1 VLEQSSVP
9 SKAQA
14 HKLTI
19 VPEDPPGSSARLQ
32 EENDMDR
39 RNFFTSVMSAAAFSG
54 ILGEI
59 VSPRE
64 LMAAVE
70 AAADASST
78 QHAEFWGGFFDDVDP
93 TKPHATMTRG
103 PGGEAT
109 PEPIPEHVQDE
120 KLPRFFH
127 YADKTGLRY
136 AEKIDREELP
146 KMDGAAVVSVSVS
159 GFHSSQEDEH
169 KIGDATSAQLALHA
183 TQTTPMAQYIAPLA
197 WASLAS
203 IFARSASVAKLPTIE
218 QLNAA
223 TPDGSGGTSGNNR
236 ILLPK
241 AEGKMA
247 LNLTLPD
254 KHALLHKIISM
265 GLQGA
270 QLAAPL
276 VTLPAISV
284 PAIKAFT
291 SFYNILVQN
300 AGFIINSP
308 LKDVVASYDAV
319 DSGNM
324 HSDAL
329 KLITG
334 EYVIVPS
341 HSTAA
346 LSSQMDG
353 LRMLNGYLVP
363 KDLAANADPTT
374 AAKAALPDVTY
385 ATLKVSV
392 APAEGVTVPQPLV
405 PILTTPTGTTPAAP
419 AKASSTASKS
429 TTSSTTSTSTSKSG
443 SSTTPSPEPTTP
455 PK

>member
-1 VLEQSSVP
+1 
-9 SKAQA
+9 
-14 HKLTI
+14 
-19 VPEDPPGSSARLQ
+19 
-32 EENDMDR
+32 MDR
-39 RNFFTSVMSAAAFSG
+39 RSFFTSAMSAAAISG
-54 ILGEI
+54 ILGEVI
-59 VSPRE
+59 SPRE

-70 AAADASST
+70 AAADAPST

-93 TKPHATMTRG
+93 SKPHATMTRG
-103 PGGEAT
+103 PGGEPT
-109 PEPIPEHVQDE
+109 PEPVPEHVQDE

-127 YADKTGLRY
+127 YADPTGLRF

-159 GFHSSQEDEH
+159 GFHSSEEDSH
-169 KIGDATSAQLALHA
+169 KIGDATSAQLQLHA

-203 IFARSASVAKLPTIE
+203 IFARSASITKLPTIE
-218 QLNAA
+218 QLNG
-223 TPDGSGGTSGNNR
+223 TYSDGSGGTSGNNR
-236 ILLPK
+236 ILLPRS
-241 AEGKMA
+241 EGKMA

-254 KHALLHKIISM
+254 KHALLHKIISI

-334 EYVIVPS
+334 EYVIVPA
-341 HSTAA
+341 HSTEA
-346 LSSQMDG
+346 LSAQMEG
-353 LRMLNGYLVP
+353 LKMLNGYLVP
-363 KDLAANADPTT
+363 KDLAANMDPTT
-374 AAKAALPDVTY
+374 AAKAALPNVTY

-392 APAEGVTVPQPLV
+392 APATDVTVPQPTV
-405 PILTTPTGTTPAAP
+405 PILTTPAGTTPTAP

-429 TTSSTTSTSTSKSG
+429 TTGSSSSSSGSTSGSSGSSSSSGSKSG
-443 SSTTPSPEPTTP
+443 SSTTPSTPTSNSGTSTTPSPAPTTP
-455 PK
+455 AK

>member
-1 VLEQSSVP
+1 
-9 SKAQA
+9 
-14 HKLTI
+14 
-19 VPEDPPGSSARLQ
+19 LQ
-32 EENDMDR
+32 QEIDMDR
-39 RNFFTSVMSAAAFSG
+39 RSFFTNVMSAAAFSG
-54 ILGEI
+54 VLGEI

-70 AAADASST
+70 AAADVPSNT
-78 QHAEFWGGFFDDVDP
+78 QHAQFWGGFFDDVDP
-93 TKPHATMTRG
+93 TKPHAIAPRG

-109 PEPIPEHVQDE
+109 PEPVPEHVQDD

-127 YADKTGLRY
+127 YADQTGLRY

-146 KMDGAAVVSVSVS
+146 KLDGAAVVSVSVS
-159 GFHSSQEDEH
+159 GFHSSEEDEH
-169 KIGDATSAQLALHA
+169 KIGDATSAQLQLHA
-183 TQTTPMAQYIAPLA
+183 TQTIPMAQYIAPLA

-203 IFARSASVAKLPTIE
+203 IFARSASVAKMPTIE
-218 QLNAA
+218 QLNG
-223 TPDGSGGTSGNNR
+223 TTSDGSGGTSGNNR

-247 LNLTLPD
+247 LNLTLPE

-329 KLITG
+329 RLITG

-341 HSTAA
+341 HSSEA
-346 LSSQMDG
+346 LSAQMEG
-353 LRMLNGYLVP
+353 LKMLNGYLVP
-363 KDLAANADPTT
+363 KDLAASADPTT
-374 AAKAALPDVTY
+374 AAKAALPNVTY

-392 APAEGVTVPQPLV
+392 APAADVTVPQPLV
-405 PILTTPTGTTPAAP
+405 PILTTPTGTTPTATP
-419 AKASSTASKS
+419 AKASSTASKTTTT
-429 TTSSTTSTSTSKSG
+429 TTSPSTSG
-443 SSTTPSPEPTTP
+443 SSSTPSSQPTTP

>member
-1 VLEQSSVP
+1 
-9 SKAQA
+9 
-14 HKLTI
+14 
-19 VPEDPPGSSARLQ
+19 
-32 EENDMDR
+32 MDR
-39 RNFFTSVMSAAAFSG
+39 RSFFTSAMSAAAFSG
-54 ILGEI
+54 VLGEI
-59 VSPRE
+59 VSPKE

-70 AAADASST
+70 QAADAPST
-78 QHAEFWGGFFDDVDP
+78 QHSEFWGGFFDDVDP
-93 TKPHATMTRG
+93 TKPHQNMTRG

-109 PEPIPEHVQDE
+109 PEPVPEHVQDE

-127 YADKTGLRY
+127 YADHTGLRF

-146 KMDGAAVVSVSVS
+146 KMDGAAVVSISVS
-159 GFHSSQEDEH
+159 GFHSSEEDSH
-169 KIGDATSAQLALHA
+169 KIGNATSAQLQLHA
-183 TQTTPMAQYIAPLA
+183 TQTTPMARYIAPLA

-203 IFARSASVAKLPTIE
+203 IFARSASVTKLPTIE

-223 TPDGSGGTSGNNR
+223 TSDGSGGTSGNNR
-236 ILLPK
+236 ILLPMS
-241 AEGKMA
+241 EGKMA

-329 KLITG
+329 RLITG

-341 HSTAA
+341 HSTTA
-346 LSSQMDG
+346 LSAQMEG
-353 LRMLNGYLVP
+353 LKILNGYLVP

-392 APAEGVTVPQPLV
+392 APAEGVSAPQQV
-405 PILTTPTGTTPAAP
+405 PILTTPAGTTPTAP
-419 AKASSTASKS
+419 KASSTASKS
-429 TTSSTTSTSTSKSG
+429 TTGSSTSTSGSKS
-443 SSTTPSPEPTTP
+443 STSEPATSTTPSKSTTTTTPPTTTPTTP
-455 PK
+455 K

>member
-1 VLEQSSVP
+1 
-9 SKAQA
+9 
-14 HKLTI
+14 
-19 VPEDPPGSSARLQ
+19 
-32 EENDMDR
+32 MDR
-39 RNFFTSVMSAAAFSG
+39 RSFFASAMSAAAFSG

-70 AAADASST
+70 AAADAPST

-127 YADKTGLRY
+127 YADHTGLRF
-136 AEKIDREELP
+136 AENIDREELP
-146 KMDGAAVVSVSVS
+146 KMDGAAVLSVSVS
-159 GFHSSQEDEH
+159 GFHSSREDEH

-203 IFARSASVAKLPTIE
+203 IFARSASIAKMPTIE
-218 QLNAA
+218 QLNGA
-223 TPDGSGGTSGNNR
+223 TSDGSGGTSGNNR
-236 ILLPK
+236 ILLPR

-329 KLITG
+329 RMITG
-334 EYVIVPS
+334 EYVIVPA
-341 HSTAA
+341 HSTEA
-346 LSSQMDG
+346 LSSQMEG
-353 LRMLNGYLVP
+353 LKMLNGYLVP

-405 PILTTPTGTTPAAP
+405 PILTTPAGTTPTASTS
-419 AKASSTASKS
+419 KASSTASKS
-429 TTSSTTSTSTSKSG
+429 TTGASTSTSGSKSG
-443 SSTTPSPEPTTP
+443 SSTTPTPAPTTS

>member
-1 VLEQSSVP
+1 
-9 SKAQA
+9 
-14 HKLTI
+14 
-19 VPEDPPGSSARLQ
+19 
-32 EENDMDR
+32 
-39 RNFFTSVMSAAAFSG
+39 
-54 ILGEI
+54 
-59 VSPRE
+59 
-64 LMAAVE
+64 
-70 AAADASST
+70 
-78 QHAEFWGGFFDDVDP
+78 
-93 TKPHATMTRG
+93 
-103 PGGEAT
+103 
-109 PEPIPEHVQDE
+109 
-120 KLPRFFH
+120 
-127 YADKTGLRY
+127 
-136 AEKIDREELP
+136 
-146 KMDGAAVVSVSVS
+146 VS
-159 GFHSSQEDEH
+159 GFHSSEEDAH
-169 KIGDATSAQLALHA
+169 KIGDATSAQLQLHA

-203 IFARSASVAKLPTIE
+203 IFARSASVTKLPTIE
-218 QLNAA
+218 QLNSA
-223 TPDGSGGTSGNNR
+223 TSDGSGGTSGNNR

-329 KLITG
+329 RLITG

-346 LSSQMDG
+346 LSSQMEG
-353 LRMLNGYLVP
+353 LKMLNGYLVP
-363 KDLAANADPTT
+363 KDLAASADPTT

-405 PILTTPTGTTPAAP
+405 PLLSTPAGTTPTAT
-419 AKASSTASKS
+419 KASSTASKS
-429 TTSSTTSTSTSKSG
+429 STGSGSGSSG
-443 SSTTPSPEPTTP
+443 SSTGSSGSKSGTSGSSTGTTP
-455 PK
+455 PKSDSTTTPSSTTPPK

>member
-1 VLEQSSVP
+1 
-9 SKAQA
+9 
-14 HKLTI
+14 
-19 VPEDPPGSSARLQ
+19 
-32 EENDMDR
+32 MDR
-39 RNFFTSVMSAAAFSG
+39 RSFFTSAMSAAAFSG
-54 ILGEI
+54 VLGEI
-59 VSPRE
+59 ISPRD

-70 AAADASST
+70 AAADAPTT

-93 TKPHATMTRG
+93 SKPHATMTRG

-127 YADKTGLRY
+127 YADPTGLRF

-159 GFHSSQEDEH
+159 GFHSSDEDEH
-169 KIGDATSAQLALHA
+169 KIGDSTSAQLALHA

-218 QLNAA
+218 QLNGA
-223 TPDGSGGTSGNNR
+223 TSDGSGGTSGNNR

-329 KLITG
+329 RLITG

-346 LSSQMDG
+346 LSAQMDG
-353 LRMLNGYLVP
+353 LKMLNGYLVP

-374 AAKAALPDVTY
+374 AAKAALRDVTY

-392 APAEGVTVPQPLV
+392 APAADVAVPQPLV
-405 PILTTPTGTTPAAP
+405 PILTTPAGTTPTAP

-429 TTSSTTSTSTSKSG
+429 TSGSTSGTSGSTTGSSGSKSG
-443 SSTTPSPEPTTP
+443 TSTTPSSSTPSSGTSTTPSTAPTTP

>member
-1 VLEQSSVP
+1 
-9 SKAQA
+9 
-14 HKLTI
+14 
-19 VPEDPPGSSARLQ
+19 
-32 EENDMDR
+32 MDR
-39 RNFFTSVMSAAAFSG
+39 RSFFTSAMSAAAFSG

-70 AAADASST
+70 AAADAPTT

-127 YADKTGLRY
+127 YADQTGLRY

-203 IFARSASVAKLPTIE
+203 IFARSASIAKMPTIE
-218 QLNAA
+218 QLNGA
-223 TPDGSGGTSGNNR
+223 TSDGSGGTSGNNR

-241 AEGKMA
+241 SEGKMA

-308 LKDVVASYDAV
+308 LKDVVASYGAV

-329 KLITG
+329 RLITG
-334 EYVIVPS
+334 EYVIVPA

-346 LSSQMDG
+346 LSSQMEG
-353 LRMLNGYLVP
+353 LKMLNGYLVP
-363 KDLAANADPTT
+363 KDLAASADPTT
-374 AAKAALPDVTY
+374 AAKSSLPDVTY

-392 APAEGVTVPQPLV
+392 APATDVTVPQPLV
-405 PILTTPTGTTPAAP
+405 PILSTPTGTTPTAP

-429 TTSSTTSTSTSKSG
+429 STGSGSSSSESKSSTSGSTTSTTPPKSDSTTTP
-443 SSTTPSPEPTTP
+443 SSTTP

>member
-1 VLEQSSVP
+1 
-9 SKAQA
+9 
-14 HKLTI
+14 
-19 VPEDPPGSSARLQ
+19 
-32 EENDMDR
+32 MDR
-39 RNFFTSVMSAAAFSG
+39 RSFFTSAMSAAAFSG
-54 ILGEI
+54 ILGEVI
-59 VSPRE
+59 SPRE

-70 AAADASST
+70 AAADAPST

-109 PEPIPEHVQDE
+109 PEPVPEHVQDE

-127 YADKTGLRY
+127 YADQTGLRY

-159 GFHSSQEDEH
+159 GFHSSEEDAH
-169 KIGDATSAQLALHA
+169 KIGDATSAQLQLHA

-203 IFARSASVAKLPTIE
+203 IFARSASVTKLPTIE
-218 QLNAA
+218 QLNSA
-223 TPDGSGGTSGNNR
+223 TSDGSGGTSGNNR

-329 KLITG
+329 RLITG

-346 LSSQMDG
+346 LSSQMEG
-353 LRMLNGYLVP
+353 LKMLNGYLVP
-363 KDLAANADPTT
+363 KDLAASADPTT

-405 PILTTPTGTTPAAP
+405 PLLSTPAGTTPTAT
-419 AKASSTASKS
+419 KASSTASKS
-429 TTSSTTSTSTSKSG
+429 STGSGSGSSG
-443 SSTTPSPEPTTP
+443 SSTGSSGSKSGTSGSSTGTTP
-455 PK
+455 PKSDSTTTPSSTTPPK

>member
-1 VLEQSSVP
+1 
-9 SKAQA
+9 
-14 HKLTI
+14 
-19 VPEDPPGSSARLQ
+19 
-32 EENDMDR
+32 MDR
-39 RNFFTSVMSAAAFSG
+39 RSFFASAMSAAAFSG

-70 AAADASST
+70 AAADAPST

-127 YADKTGLRY
+127 YADHTGLRF
-136 AEKIDREELP
+136 AENIDREELP
-146 KMDGAAVVSVSVS
+146 KMDGAAVLSVSVS
-159 GFHSSQEDEH
+159 GFHSSREDEH

-203 IFARSASVAKLPTIE
+203 IFDRSASIAKMPTIE
-218 QLNAA
+218 QLNGA
-223 TPDGSGGTSGNNR
+223 TSDGSGGTSGNNR
-236 ILLPK
+236 ILLPR

-329 KLITG
+329 RMITG
-334 EYVIVPS
+334 EYVIVPA
-341 HSTAA
+341 HSTEA
-346 LSSQMDG
+346 LSSQMEG
-353 LRMLNGYLVP
+353 LKMLNGYLVP

-405 PILTTPTGTTPAAP
+405 PILTTPAGTTPTASTS
-419 AKASSTASKS
+419 KASSTASKS
-429 TTSSTTSTSTSKSG
+429 TTGASTSTSGSKSG
-443 SSTTPSPEPTTP
+443 SSTTPTPAPTTS

>member
-1 VLEQSSVP
+1 
-9 SKAQA
+9 
-14 HKLTI
+14 
-19 VPEDPPGSSARLQ
+19 
-32 EENDMDR
+32 MDR
-39 RNFFTSVMSAAAFSG
+39 RSFFTSAMSAAAFSG
-54 ILGEI
+54 ILGEVI
-59 VSPRE
+59 SPRE

-70 AAADASST
+70 AAADAPST

-109 PEPIPEHVQDE
+109 PEPVPEHVQDE

-127 YADKTGLRY
+127 YADQTGLRY

-159 GFHSSQEDEH
+159 GFHSSEEDAH
-169 KIGDATSAQLALHA
+169 KIGDATSAQLQLHA

-203 IFARSASVAKLPTIE
+203 IFARSASVTKLPTIE
-218 QLNAA
+218 QLNSA
-223 TPDGSGGTSGNNR
+223 TSDGSGGTSGNNR

-329 KLITG
+329 RLITG

-346 LSSQMDG
+346 LSSQMEG
-353 LRMLNGYLVP
+353 LKMLNGYLVP
-363 KDLAANADPTT
+363 KDLAASADPTT
-374 AAKAALPDVTY
+374 AAKAALPNVTY

-392 APAEGVTVPQPLV
+392 APAEEVTVPQPLV
-405 PILTTPTGTTPAAP
+405 PLLSTPAGTTPTAT
-419 AKASSTASKS
+419 KASSTASKS
-429 TTSSTTSTSTSKSG
+429 STGSGSGSSG
-443 SSTTPSPEPTTP
+443 SSTGSSGSKSGTSGSSTGTTP
-455 PK
+455 PKSDSTTTPSSTTPPK

>member
-1 VLEQSSVP
+1 
-9 SKAQA
+9 
-14 HKLTI
+14 
-19 VPEDPPGSSARLQ
+19 
-32 EENDMDR
+32 MDR
-39 RNFFTSVMSAAAFSG
+39 RSFFASAMSAAAFSG

-70 AAADASST
+70 AAADAPST

-127 YADKTGLRY
+127 YADHTGLRF
-136 AEKIDREELP
+136 AENIDREELP
-146 KMDGAAVVSVSVS
+146 KMDGAAVLSVSVS
-159 GFHSSQEDEH
+159 GFHSSREDEH

-203 IFARSASVAKLPTIE
+203 IFARSASIAKMPTIE
-218 QLNAA
+218 QLNGA
-223 TPDGSGGTSGNNR
+223 TSDGSGGTSGNNR
-236 ILLPK
+236 ILLPR

-329 KLITG
+329 RMITG
-334 EYVIVPS
+334 EYVIVPA
-341 HSTAA
+341 HSTEA
-346 LSSQMDG
+346 LSSQMEG
-353 LRMLNGYLVP
+353 LKMLNGYLLP

-405 PILTTPTGTTPAAP
+405 PILTTPAGTTPTASTS
-419 AKASSTASKS
+419 KASSTASKS
-429 TTSSTTSTSTSKSG
+429 TTGASTSTSGSKSG
-443 SSTTPSPEPTTP
+443 SSTTPTPAPTTS

>member
-1 VLEQSSVP
+1 
-9 SKAQA
+9 
-14 HKLTI
+14 
-19 VPEDPPGSSARLQ
+19 
-32 EENDMDR
+32 MDR
-39 RNFFTSVMSAAAFSG
+39 RSFFTSAMSAAALSG
-54 ILGEI
+54 VLGEI

-70 AAADASST
+70 AAADAPST
-78 QHAEFWGGFFDDVDP
+78 QHSEFWGGFFDDVDP
-93 TKPHATMTRG
+93 SKPHATMTRG

-109 PEPIPEHVQDE
+109 PEPVPEHVQDE

-127 YADKTGLRY
+127 YADHSGLRF
-136 AEKIDREELP
+136 AEKIERDELP
-146 KMDGAAVVSVSVS
+146 KLEGAAVLSVSVS
-159 GFHSSQEDEH
+159 GFHSSQEDFH
-169 KIGDATSAQLALHA
+169 KIGDATSAQLQLHA

-203 IFARSASVAKLPTIE
+203 IFAGKASVTKLPTIE

-223 TPDGSGGTSGNNR
+223 TSDGSGGTSGNNR
-236 ILLPK
+236 ILLPR

-329 KLITG
+329 RMITG
-334 EYVIVPS
+334 EYVIVPA
-341 HSTAA
+341 HSTSA
-346 LSSQMDG
+346 LSAQMEG
-353 LRMLNGYLVP
+353 LKMLNGYLVP
-363 KDLAANADPTT
+363 KDLPANADPTT

-392 APAEGVTVPQPLV
+392 APAENVTVPQPLV
-405 PILTTPTGTTPAAP
+405 PILSTPAGTTPAAP

-429 TTSSTTSTSTSKSG
+429 STSSTTSTSGSTTSSSGSKSSTSESTTSTSGTSTGSSSSKSG
-443 SSTTPSPEPTTP
+443 SSGTGSSTTP

>member
-1 VLEQSSVP
+1 
-9 SKAQA
+9 
-14 HKLTI
+14 
-19 VPEDPPGSSARLQ
+19 
-32 EENDMDR
+32 MDR
-39 RNFFTSVMSAAAFSG
+39 RSFFTSAMSAAAFSG
-54 ILGEI
+54 VLGEI

-64 LMAAVE
+64 LMAAIDAV
-70 AAADASST
+70 ADAPST
-78 QHAEFWGGFFDDVDP
+78 QHSEFWGGFFDDVDP

-103 PGGEAT
+103 PGGEPAAQ
-109 PEPIPEHVQDE
+109 PVPEHVDDE

-127 YADKTGLRY
+127 YADHTGLRF

-146 KMDGAAVVSVSVS
+146 KLDGAAVVSLSVS
-159 GFHSSQEDEH
+159 GFHSSEEDHH
-169 KIGDATSAQLALHA
+169 KIGDATSAQLQLHA
-183 TQTTPMAQYIAPLA
+183 TQTTPIAQYIAPLA

-203 IFARSASVAKLPTIE
+203 IFAGTANATKLPTVE
-218 QLNAA
+218 QLNSV
-223 TPDGSGGTSGNNR
+223 TSDGSGSTSGGNR

-247 LNLTLPD
+247 LNLTLPE

-265 GLQGA
+265 GRQSA

-276 VTLPAISV
+276 VALPAISV

-329 KLITG
+329 RLITG
-334 EYVIVPS
+334 EYVIVPA
-341 HSTAA
+341 HSTEA
-346 LSSQMDG
+346 LRTQMDG
-353 LRMLNGYLVP
+353 MKIVNGYLVP
-363 KDLAANADPTT
+363 KDLAANADPT
-374 AAKAALPDVTY
+374 AVAKTALPNVTY

-392 APAEGVTVPQPLV
+392 QPAQGVAVSQV
-405 PILTTPTGTTPAAP
+405 PILTTPAGSSSSSSSSSP
-419 AKASSTASKS
+419 KASTTASKS
-429 TTSSTTSTSTSKSG
+429 TATSSSG
-443 SSTTPSPEPTTP
+443 SSSS
-455 PK
+455 K

>member
-1 VLEQSSVP
+1 
-9 SKAQA
+9 
-14 HKLTI
+14 
-19 VPEDPPGSSARLQ
+19 
-32 EENDMDR
+32 
-39 RNFFTSVMSAAAFSG
+39 MSAAAFSG
-54 ILGEI
+54 VLGEI
-59 VSPRE
+59 ISPRE

-70 AAADASST
+70 AAADAHST

-93 TKPHATMTRG
+93 SKPHPVMSRG
-103 PGGEAT
+103 PGGEPTAQ
-109 PEPIPEHVQDE
+109 PVPDHVQDE

-127 YADKTGLRY
+127 YADPTGLRF

-159 GFHSSQEDEH
+159 GFHSSEEDHH
-169 KIGDATSAQLALHA
+169 KIGEATSAQLQLHA

-203 IFARSASVAKLPTIE
+203 IFAGSASATKLPTVE
-218 QLNAA
+218 QLNAV
-223 TPDGSGGTSGNNR
+223 TSDGSGATSGNNR
-236 ILLPK
+236 ILLPR
-241 AEGKMA
+241 AEGKIA

-329 KLITG
+329 RLITG

-341 HSTAA
+341 HSTAS
-346 LSSQMDG
+346 LQSQMEG
-353 LRMLNGYLVP
+353 LKMLNGYLVP
-363 KDLAANADPTT
+363 KDLPANADPAT

-392 APAEGVTVPQPLV
+392 APAEGVAVRPV
-405 PILTTPTGTTPAAP
+405 PILSTPAGTTPAAS
-419 AKASSTASKS
+419 KASSTASKS
-429 TTSSTTSTSTSKSG
+429 TTGSTSGTSGSKSG
-443 SSTTPSPEPTTP
+443 ASGSTTGSTPSKSGTSSTPSSAPTTP

>member
-1 VLEQSSVP
+1 
-9 SKAQA
+9 
-14 HKLTI
+14 
-19 VPEDPPGSSARLQ
+19 
-32 EENDMDR
+32 MDR

-70 AAADASST
+70 AAADAPTT

-93 TKPHATMTRG
+93 SKPHATMTRG

-183 TQTTPMAQYIAPLA
+183 TQTRPMAQYIAPLA

-203 IFARSASVAKLPTIE
+203 IFARSASIAKMPTIE
-218 QLNAA
+218 QLNGA
-223 TPDGSGGTSGNNR
+223 TSDGSGGTSGNNR
-236 ILLPK
+236 ILLPG

-329 KLITG
+329 RLITG

-341 HSTAA
+341 HSTEA
-346 LSSQMDG
+346 LSSQMEG
-353 LRMLNGYLVP
+353 LKMLNGYLVP
-363 KDLAANADPTT
+363 KDLAASADPTT
-374 AAKAALPDVTY
+374 AAKASLPDVTY

-392 APAEGVTVPQPLV
+392 APAQGVTVPQPLV
-405 PILTTPTGTTPAAP
+405 PILTTPTGTTPTATTP
-419 AKASSTASKS
+419 KASSTASKS
-429 TTSSTTSTSTSKSG
+429 STGSSTSTSTPKSG
-443 SSTTPSPEPTTP
+443 TSTPPSSEPTTP

>member
-1 VLEQSSVP
+1 
-9 SKAQA
+9 
-14 HKLTI
+14 
-19 VPEDPPGSSARLQ
+19 
-32 EENDMDR
+32 MDR
-39 RNFFTSVMSAAAFSG
+39 RSFFTNVMSAAAFSG
-54 ILGEI
+54 VLGEI

-70 AAADASST
+70 AAADAPST
-78 QHAEFWGGFFDDVDP
+78 EHAEFWGGFFDDVDP
-93 TKPHATMTRG
+93 SKPHATMTRG

-127 YADKTGLRY
+127 YADPTGLRF

-159 GFHSSQEDEH
+159 GFHSSDEDEH
-169 KIGDATSAQLALHA
+169 KIGDSTSAQLALHA

-218 QLNAA
+218 QLNGA
-223 TPDGSGGTSGNNR
+223 TSDGSGGTSGNNR

-329 KLITG
+329 RLITG

-346 LSSQMDG
+346 LSAQMEG
-353 LRMLNGYLVP
+353 LKMLNGYLVP
-363 KDLAANADPTT
+363 KDLPANADPTT
-374 AAKAALPDVTY
+374 AAKAALRDVTY

-405 PILTTPTGTTPAAP
+405 PILTTPAGTTPTA

-429 TTSSTTSTSTSKSG
+429 TTGSSSGSSGSTGSSGSKSG
-443 SSTTPSPEPTTP
+443 TSTTTPSSSPSNSGTSTTPSTAPTTP

>member
-1 VLEQSSVP
+1 
-9 SKAQA
+9 
-14 HKLTI
+14 
-19 VPEDPPGSSARLQ
+19 
-32 EENDMDR
+32 MDR

-54 ILGEI
+54 VLGEI
-59 VSPRE
+59 ISPRE

-70 AAADASST
+70 AAADAPT

-93 TKPHATMTRG
+93 SKPHATMTRG

-127 YADKTGLRY
+127 YADNTGLRY

-203 IFARSASVAKLPTIE
+203 IFARSASIAKMPTIE
-218 QLNAA
+218 QLNGA
-223 TPDGSGGTSGNNR
+223 TSDGSGGTSGNNR

-329 KLITG
+329 RLITG

-341 HSTAA
+341 HSTEA

-353 LRMLNGYLVP
+353 LKMLNGYLVP
-363 KDLAANADPTT
+363 KDLAASADPTT
-374 AAKAALPDVTY
+374 AAKAALRDVTY

-405 PILTTPTGTTPAAP
+405 PILTTPTGTTPTATTP
-419 AKASSTASKS
+419 KASSTASKS
-429 TTSSTTSTSTSKSG
+429 STTGSSTSTSTPNSG
-443 SSTTPSPEPTTP
+443 SSAAPSPAPTTP

>member
-1 VLEQSSVP
+1 
-9 SKAQA
+9 
-14 HKLTI
+14 
-19 VPEDPPGSSARLQ
+19 
-32 EENDMDR
+32 MDR
-39 RNFFTSVMSAAAFSG
+39 RSFFASAMSAAAFSG

-70 AAADASST
+70 AAADAPST

-127 YADKTGLRY
+127 YADHTGLRF
-136 AEKIDREELP
+136 AENIDREELP
-146 KMDGAAVVSVSVS
+146 KMDGAAVLSVSVS
-159 GFHSSQEDEH
+159 GFHSSREDEH

-183 TQTTPMAQYIAPLA
+183 TQTTPLAQYIAPLA

-203 IFARSASVAKLPTIE
+203 IFARSASIAKMPTIE
-218 QLNAA
+218 QLNGA
-223 TPDGSGGTSGNNR
+223 TSDGSGGTSGNNR
-236 ILLPK
+236 ILLPR

-329 KLITG
+329 RMITG
-334 EYVIVPS
+334 EYVIVPA
-341 HSTAA
+341 HSTEA
-346 LSSQMDG
+346 LSSQMEG
-353 LRMLNGYLVP
+353 LKMLNGYLVP

-405 PILTTPTGTTPAAP
+405 PILTTPAGTTPTASTS
-419 AKASSTASKS
+419 KASSTASKS
-429 TTSSTTSTSTSKSG
+429 TTGASTSTSGSKSG
-443 SSTTPSPEPTTP
+443 SSTTPTPAPTTS

>member
-1 VLEQSSVP
+1 
-9 SKAQA
+9 
-14 HKLTI
+14 
-19 VPEDPPGSSARLQ
+19 
-32 EENDMDR
+32 MDR
-39 RNFFTSVMSAAAFSG
+39 RNFMSTVMSAAAFSG
-54 ILGEI
+54 VLGEI
-59 VSPRE
+59 VSPKE

-70 AAADASST
+70 AAADAPTT

-93 TKPHATMTRG
+93 SKPHATMTRG
-103 PGGEAT
+103 AGGEAT
-109 PEPIPEHVQDE
+109 PEPVPEHVQDE

-127 YADKTGLRY
+127 YADPTGLRF

-146 KMDGAAVVSVSVS
+146 RMDGAAVVSVSVS
-159 GFHSSQEDEH
+159 GFHSSEEDSH
-169 KIGDATSAQLALHA
+169 KIGDATSAQLQLHA

-203 IFARSASVAKLPTIE
+203 IFARSASITKLPTIE
-218 QLNAA
+218 QLNG
-223 TPDGSGGTSGNNR
+223 TYSDGSGGTSGNNR
-236 ILLPK
+236 ILLPRS
-241 AEGKMA
+241 EGKMA

-334 EYVIVPS
+334 EYVIVPA
-341 HSTAA
+341 HSTEA
-346 LSSQMDG
+346 LRAQMEG
-353 LRMLNGYLVP
+353 LKMLNGYLVP
-363 KDLAANADPTT
+363 KDLAANMDPTT
-374 AAKAALPDVTY
+374 AAKAALPNVTY
-385 ATLKVSV
+385 ATLKVNV
-392 APAEGVTVPQPLV
+392 APATDVTVPQPTV
-405 PILTTPTGTTPAAP
+405 PILTTPAGTTPTAP

-429 TTSSTTSTSTSKSG
+429 TTGSSTSSSGPTSSSSGSKSSTSG
-443 SSTTPSPEPTTP
+443 SSTGTTGTSGTSSGSSAPKSDSSGSGSSSTTP
-455 PK
+455 K

>member
-1 VLEQSSVP
+1 
-9 SKAQA
+9 
-14 HKLTI
+14 
-19 VPEDPPGSSARLQ
+19 
-32 EENDMDR
+32 MDR
-39 RNFFTSVMSAAAFSG
+39 RSFFTSAMSAAAFSG
-54 ILGEI
+54 ILGEVI
-59 VSPRE
+59 SPRE

-70 AAADASST
+70 AAADAPST

-109 PEPIPEHVQDE
+109 PEPTPEHVQDE

-127 YADKTGLRY
+127 YADQTGLRY

-146 KMDGAAVVSVSVS
+146 KMDGAAVVSVSIS

-169 KIGDATSAQLALHA
+169 KIGDATSAQLSLHA
-183 TQTTPMAQYIAPLA
+183 TQTMPMAQYIAPLA

-203 IFARSASVAKLPTIE
+203 IFARSASVAKMPTIE
-218 QLNAA
+218 QLNGTAS
-223 TPDGSGGTSGNNR
+223 DGSGATSGNNR

-329 KLITG
+329 RLITG

-346 LSSQMDG
+346 LSSQMEG
-353 LRMLNGYLVP
+353 LKMLNGYLVP
-363 KDLAANADPTT
+363 KDLAASADPTT
-374 AAKAALPDVTY
+374 AAKSALPDVTY

-392 APAEGVTVPQPLV
+392 TPAQASAVPPPLV
-405 PILTTPTGTTPAAP
+405 PILTTPTGTTPTATTT
-419 AKASSTASKS
+419 KASSTASKS
-429 TTSSTTSTSTSKSG
+429 TSGTTSGSSSSGSTTGTSGSKSG
-443 SSTTPSPEPTTP
+443 SSTTTPSSSTSGSGSSTTPTTQP
-455 PK
+455 TTTPK

>member
-1 VLEQSSVP
+1 
-9 SKAQA
+9 
-14 HKLTI
+14 
-19 VPEDPPGSSARLQ
+19 
-32 EENDMDR
+32 MDR
-39 RNFFTSVMSAAAFSG
+39 RNFMSTVMSAAAFSG
-54 ILGEI
+54 VLGEI

-70 AAADASST
+70 AAADVPADN
-78 QHAEFWGGFFDDVDP
+78 QHAQFWGGFFDDVDP
-93 TKPHATMTRG
+93 SKPHATMTRG

-109 PEPIPEHVQDE
+109 PEPVPEHVQDE

-127 YADKTGLRY
+127 YADQTGLRY

-146 KMDGAAVVSVSVS
+146 KMDGAAVISLSVS

-203 IFARSASVAKLPTIE
+203 IFARSASIAKMPTIE
-218 QLNAA
+218 QLNGA
-223 TPDGSGGTSGNNR
+223 TSDGSGATSGNNR
-236 ILLPK
+236 ILLPN

-329 KLITG
+329 RLITG
-334 EYVIVPS
+334 EYVIVPA
-341 HSTAA
+341 HSTEA
-346 LSSQMDG
+346 LSSQMEG
-353 LRMLNGYLVP
+353 LKILNGYLVP
-363 KDLAANADPTT
+363 KDLAASADPTT

-392 APAEGVTVPQPLV
+392 APAQSVGAPQTV
-405 PILTTPTGTTPAAP
+405 PILTTPTGTTPTATP

-429 TTSSTTSTSTSKSG
+429 ATTSTTSTSTSKSG
-443 SSTTPSPEPTTP
+443 TSTTPSSTTTPASTTTPSSTTP

>member
-1 VLEQSSVP
+1 
-9 SKAQA
+9 
-14 HKLTI
+14 
-19 VPEDPPGSSARLQ
+19 
-32 EENDMDR
+32 MDR
-39 RNFFTSVMSAAAFSG
+39 RSFFTNVMSAAAFSG

-64 LMAAVE
+64 LMAAIE
-70 AAADASST
+70 AAGDIPSNT

-109 PEPIPEHVQDE
+109 PEPIPEHVQDD

-127 YADKTGLRY
+127 YADNTGLRY
-136 AEKIDREELP
+136 AEKIDRDELP

-197 WASLAS
+197 WATLAS
-203 IFARSASVAKLPTIE
+203 IFARSASVAKMPTIE
-218 QLNAA
+218 QLNG
-223 TPDGSGGTSGNNR
+223 TTSDGSGGTSGGNR
-236 ILLPK
+236 ILLPN

-329 KLITG
+329 RLITG

-341 HSTAA
+341 HSTTA
-346 LSSQMDG
+346 LSSQMEG
-353 LRMLNGYLVP
+353 LKMLNGYLVP
-363 KDLAANADPTT
+363 KDLAASADPTT

-392 APAEGVTVPQPLV
+392 APATNVTVPQV
-405 PILTTPTGTTPAAP
+405 PILTTPTGTTPTATSS
-419 AKASSTASKS
+419 KASSTASKS
-429 TTSSTTSTSTSKSG
+429 STGSGSSSSGSTTGSSGSKSGTSTTPNSSTPSSG
-443 SSTTPSPEPTTP
+443 SSTTPSSEPTTP

>member
-1 VLEQSSVP
+1 
-9 SKAQA
+9 
-14 HKLTI
+14 
-19 VPEDPPGSSARLQ
+19 
-32 EENDMDR
+32 MDR
-39 RNFFTSVMSAAAFSG
+39 RSFFTSVMSAAAFSG
-54 ILGEI
+54 VLGEI

-70 AAADASST
+70 AAADVPSDS
-78 QHAEFWGGFFDDVDP
+78 QHAQFWGGFFDDVDP
-93 TKPHATMTRG
+93 SKPHATMTRG

-109 PEPIPEHVQDE
+109 PEPIPEHVEDE

-127 YADKTGLRY
+127 YADQTGLRF

-203 IFARSASVAKLPTIE
+203 IFARSASIAKMPTIE
-218 QLNAA
+218 QLNGA
-223 TPDGSGGTSGNNR
+223 TSDGSGGTSGNNR
-236 ILLPK
+236 ILLPR

-329 KLITG
+329 RLITG

-346 LSSQMDG
+346 LSGQMGG
-353 LRMLNGYLVP
+353 LKMLNGYLVP

-392 APAEGVTVPQPLV
+392 APAADVTVPQPLV
-405 PILTTPTGTTPAAP
+405 PILTTPAGTTPTATP
-419 AKASSTASKS
+419 AKASSTASK
-429 TTSSTTSTSTSKSG
+429 TTTTSTPSSSSSG
-443 SSTTPSPEPTTP
+443 TKTSTTPSTEPTTP

>member
-1 VLEQSSVP
+1 
-9 SKAQA
+9 
-14 HKLTI
+14 
-19 VPEDPPGSSARLQ
+19 
-32 EENDMDR
+32 MDR
-39 RNFFTSVMSAAAFSG
+39 RSFFASAMSAAAFSG

-70 AAADASST
+70 AAADAPST

-127 YADKTGLRY
+127 YADHTGLRF
-136 AEKIDREELP
+136 AENIDREELP
-146 KMDGAAVVSVSVS
+146 KMDGAAVLSVSVS
-159 GFHSSQEDEH
+159 GFHSSREDEH

-203 IFARSASVAKLPTIE
+203 IFARSASIAKMPTIE
-218 QLNAA
+218 QLNGA
-223 TPDGSGGTSGNNR
+223 TSDGSGGTSGNNR
-236 ILLPK
+236 ILLPR

-329 KLITG
+329 RMITG
-334 EYVIVPS
+334 EYVIVPA
-341 HSTAA
+341 HSTEA
-346 LSSQMDG
+346 LSSQMEG
-353 LRMLNGYLVP
+353 LKMLNGYLVP

-405 PILTTPTGTTPAAP
+405 PILTTPAGTTPNASTS
-419 AKASSTASKS
+419 KASSTASKS
-429 TTSSTTSTSTSKSG
+429 TTGASTSTSGSKSG
-443 SSTTPSPEPTTP
+443 SSTTPTPAPTTS

>member
-1 VLEQSSVP
+1 
-9 SKAQA
+9 
-14 HKLTI
+14 
-19 VPEDPPGSSARLQ
+19 
-32 EENDMDR
+32 
-39 RNFFTSVMSAAAFSG
+39 MSAAAFSG

-70 AAADASST
+70 AAADAPST

-127 YADKTGLRY
+127 YADHTGLRF
-136 AEKIDREELP
+136 AENIDREELP
-146 KMDGAAVVSVSVS
+146 KMDGAAVLSVSVS
-159 GFHSSQEDEH
+159 GFHSSREDEH

-203 IFARSASVAKLPTIE
+203 IFARSASIAKMPTIE
-218 QLNAA
+218 QLNGA
-223 TPDGSGGTSGNNR
+223 TSDGSGGTSGNNR
-236 ILLPK
+236 ILLPR

-329 KLITG
+329 RMITG
-334 EYVIVPS
+334 EYVIVPA
-341 HSTAA
+341 HSTEA
-346 LSSQMDG
+346 LSSQMEG
-353 LRMLNGYLVP
+353 LKMLNGYLVP

-405 PILTTPTGTTPAAP
+405 PILTTPAGTTPTASTS
-419 AKASSTASKS
+419 KASSTASKS
-429 TTSSTTSTSTSKSG
+429 TTGASTSTSGSKSG
-443 SSTTPSPEPTTP
+443 SSTTPTPAPTTS

>member
-1 VLEQSSVP
+1 
-9 SKAQA
+9 
-14 HKLTI
+14 
-19 VPEDPPGSSARLQ
+19 
-32 EENDMDR
+32 MDR
-39 RNFFTSVMSAAAFSG
+39 RNFFASAMSAAAFSG

-70 AAADASST
+70 AAADAPST

-93 TKPHATMTRG
+93 TKPHQTMHRG

-109 PEPIPEHVQDE
+109 PEPVPEHVQDE

-127 YADKTGLRY
+127 YADHTGLRF

-159 GFHSSQEDEH
+159 GFHASDEDHH
-169 KIGDATSAQLALHA
+169 KIGEATSAQLQLHA

-223 TPDGSGGTSGNNR
+223 TSDGSGGTSGNNR
-236 ILLPK
+236 ILLPRS
-241 AEGKMA
+241 EGKMA

-308 LKDVVASYDAV
+308 LKDVVASYGAV

-329 KLITG
+329 RLITG

-353 LRMLNGYLVP
+353 LKMLNGYLVP

-374 AAKAALPDVTY
+374 AAQAALPNVTY

-392 APAEGVTVPQPLV
+392 APAAEVTVPQPLV
-405 PILTTPTGTTPAAP
+405 PIFTTPTGTTPTASTP
-419 AKASSTASKS
+419 KASSTASKS
-429 TTSSTTSTSTSKSG
+429 TTSGSTTG
-443 SSTTPSPEPTTP
+443 STTPSKSDSTTTP
-455 PK
+455 K

>member
-1 VLEQSSVP
+1 
-9 SKAQA
+9 
-14 HKLTI
+14 
-19 VPEDPPGSSARLQ
+19 
-32 EENDMDR
+32 
-39 RNFFTSVMSAAAFSG
+39 
-54 ILGEI
+54 
-59 VSPRE
+59 
-64 LMAAVE
+64 
-70 AAADASST
+70 
-78 QHAEFWGGFFDDVDP
+78 
-93 TKPHATMTRG
+93 
-103 PGGEAT
+103 
-109 PEPIPEHVQDE
+109 
-120 KLPRFFH
+120 
-127 YADKTGLRY
+127 
-136 AEKIDREELP
+136 
-146 KMDGAAVVSVSVS
+146 
-159 GFHSSQEDEH
+159 
-169 KIGDATSAQLALHA
+169 
-183 TQTTPMAQYIAPLA
+183 MAQYIAPLA

-203 IFARSASVAKLPTIE
+203 IFARSASIAKMPTIE
-218 QLNAA
+218 QLNGA
-223 TPDGSGGTSGNNR
+223 TSDGSGGTSGNNR
-236 ILLPK
+236 ILLPR

-329 KLITG
+329 RMITG
-334 EYVIVPS
+334 EYVIVPA
-341 HSTAA
+341 HSTEA
-346 LSSQMDG
+346 LSSQMEG
-353 LRMLNGYLVP
+353 LKMLNGYLVP

-405 PILTTPTGTTPAAP
+405 PILTTPAGTTPTASTS
-419 AKASSTASKS
+419 KASSTASKS
-429 TTSSTTSTSTSKSG
+429 TTGASTSTSGSKSG
-443 SSTTPSPEPTTP
+443 SSTTPTPAPTTS

>member
-1 VLEQSSVP
+1 
-9 SKAQA
+9 
-14 HKLTI
+14 
-19 VPEDPPGSSARLQ
+19 
-32 EENDMDR
+32 MDR
-39 RNFFTSVMSAAAFSG
+39 RNFFASAMSAAAFSG

-70 AAADASST
+70 AAADAPST

-127 YADKTGLRY
+127 YADHTGLRY

-203 IFARSASVAKLPTIE
+203 IFARSASIAKMPTIE
-218 QLNAA
+218 QLNGA
-223 TPDGSGGTSGNNR
+223 TSDGSGGTSGNNR
-236 ILLPK
+236 ILLPRS
-241 AEGKMA
+241 EGKMA

-324 HSDAL
+324 NSDAL

-334 EYVIVPS
+334 EYVIVPA
-341 HSTAA
+341 HSTDA
-346 LSSQMDG
+346 LSSQMEG
-353 LRMLNGYLVP
+353 LKMLNGYLVP
-363 KDLAANADPTT
+363 KDLAASADPTT
-374 AAKAALPDVTY
+374 AAKAALPNVTY

-392 APAEGVTVPQPLV
+392 APAQEVTVPQPLV
-405 PILTTPTGTTPAAP
+405 PILTTPTGTTPTAP

-429 TTSSTTSTSTSKSG
+429 STSSSSGTSGSTSSSSGSTTGSSGSKSTTSGSTSG
-443 SSTTPSPEPTTP
+443 STTP
-455 PK
+455 PKSDSTTTPPK